1 MEKIKVTE
9 NELKEIFLKD
19 IKLFKRFLKEQ
30 GAYPR
35 IYEYVLP
42 KNKITIDKFYE
53 KCKMLYLDTGVYL
66 NFDFRDLLHIVS
78 TIDISYDEMGH
89 GHWVKNI
96 RSVSDGFVEYYGK
109 KNGLRKK
116 YELIKDVVEEA
127 VTTDSNYYV
136 WDGSTFT
143 TTTQG

>member
-1 MEKIKVTE
+1 MAIEKIKVTE
-9 NELKEIFLKD
+9 SELKEIFLKD

-42 KNKITIDKFYE
+42 KNKMTIDKFYE
-53 KCKMLYLDTGVYL
+53 KCKLLYLDTGVYL
-66 NFDFRDLLHIVS
+66 NFDFRDLLHILS
-78 TIDISYDEMGH
+78 TIEVSYHEMGH
-89 GHWVKNI
+89 GHWVRNI
-96 RSVSDGFVEYYGK
+96 ELISKKFIEYYGK

-116 YELIKDVVEEA
+116 YELVK
-127 VTTDSNYYV
+127 DSNYYV

-143 TTTQG
+143 TTTYG

>member
-1 MEKIKVTE
+1 MAIEKIKVTE
-9 NELKEIFLKD
+9 SELKEIFLKD

-42 KNKITIDKFYE
+42 RNKMTIDKFYE
-53 KCKMLYLDTGVYL
+53 KCKLLYLDTGVYL
-66 NFDFRDLLHIVS
+66 NFDFRDLLHILS
-78 TIDISYDEMGH
+78 TIEISYHEMGH
-89 GHWVKNI
+89 GHWVRNI
-96 RSVSDGFVEYYGK
+96 ELISKKFIEYYGK

-116 YELIKDVVEEA
+116 YEIIKEEEEA
-127 VTTDSNYYV
+127 ISTSPYFV

>member
-1 MEKIKVTE
+1 MEKIKITE
-9 NELKEIFLKD
+9 SELKEMFLKD

-35 IYEYVLP
+35 IYEYILP
-42 KNKITIDKFYE
+42 KNKMTIDKFYE

-116 YELIKDVVEEA
+116 YELVEDVVEEA

>member
-9 NELKEIFLKD
+9 SELKEIFLKD
-19 IKLFKRFLKEQ
+19 IKLFKRFLKDN
-30 GAYPR
+30 GAFPS

-42 KNKITIDKFYE
+42 KNKMTIDEFYE
-53 KCKMLYLDTGVYL
+53 KCKSLYLDAGAYL
-66 NFDFRDLLHIVS
+66 NYDFRDILHILS
-78 TIDISYDEMGH
+78 TIEISYHEMGH
-89 GHWVKNI
+89 GHWVRNI
-96 RSVSDGFVEYYGK
+96 ESISIKFIDYYGK

-116 YELIKDVVEEA
+116 YELVKDVVEEA
-127 VTTDSNYYV
+127 VTIDSNYYV

>member
-9 NELKEIFLKD
+9 SELKEIFLKD

-42 KNKITIDKFYE
+42 KNKMTIDKFYE

-116 YELIKDVVEEA
+116 YELVEDVVEEA